1 MVYCTLSYVDQSGQI
16 LRLCSPAFP
25 LAWVKAASH
34 RDGMKMLRWFVLVL
48 VIALVV
54 FLGGSFLLPDAI
66 QVKRSTRIQAP
77 APEILDAVTNLETW
91 QDWEPWGPTDET
103 MVVTFGPVRRG
114 EGASYSWEG
123 SRIGKG
129 QVEILQVEPSA
140 AHFRYTFNE
149 NDSDPAFASFQI
161 DALEAELCAVTWS
174 FHGELGSN
182 PIDRYLALLVKP
194 MIETSYEEGLAKLKN
209 LLEKAPVRATE

>member
-1 MVYCTLSYVDQSGQI
+1 VYRSAPRVDQTESFTATFQW
-16 LRLCSPAFP
+16 AFP
-25 LAWVKAASH
+25 LAWGQAASH
-34 RDGMKMLRWFVLVL
+34 RDWMKMLRWFALVL

-66 QVKRSTRIQAP
+66 QVKRSIPIQAP
-77 APEILDAVTNLETW
+77 APVILEAVTNLETW

-103 MVVTFGPVRRG
+103 MEVTFGAVRSG

-129 QVEILQVEPSA
+129 SVEILQVEPLA

-149 NDSDPAFASFQI
+149 NARDPAFASFQI
-161 DALEAELCAVTWS
+161 DPIEAELCAVTWT
-174 FHGELGSN
+174 FRGELGSN

-194 MIETSYEEGLAKLKN
+194 MIETSYEEGLSKLKN
-209 LLEKAPVRATE
+209 LLETAPAGAAE